1 MRFPLP
7 RATSTVRNQ
16 LDLSMYKRVVGT
28 FNSSRWVSGSAGLD
42 PAAPGGLL
50 VMALLTVMNAI
61 SVGFARWS
69 NRPHVPAPFRGFPS
83 FPSRTPSGTEAR
95 MVVKLLLLAA
105 VASGMSA
112 WIVGLAAVPTHEIV
126 ALLLAW
132 IVFACAACL
141 LD

>member
-7 RATSTVRNQ
+7 RTTFTVRIP
-16 LDLSMYKRVVGT
+16 LDVAVYKRVVGN
-28 FNSSRWVSGSAGLD
+28 FNRIRWVSGSAGANL
-42 PAAPGGLL
+42 AAPGGFAVMTL
-50 VMALLTVMNAI
+50 VTVMNAI
-61 SVGFARWS
+61 SAGYARWS
-69 NRPHVPAPFRGFPS
+69 HRPHPHSPFRGFPS
-83 FPSRTPSGTEAR
+83 FPSRTPSGTEVR

-112 WIVGLAAVPTHEIV
+112 WIVGVSGVPTHEIM

-132 IVFACAACL
+132 IAFACAACL